1 MHYFFQRSE
10 LCNCKPPRRQSCV
23 PRPHSCVPRPQT
35 SEARPLHG
43 YSSLWDFSREGRSDK
58 TGWRE
63 GAWQKER
70 AVRSEGLR
78 RSERE
83 GRSEGGGVM
92 SEGADTTAKI
102 FLALSGFRKV
112 CQTKI
117 KLQP

>member
-10 LCNCKPPRRQSCV
+10 FCNCKPSRR
-23 PRPHSCVPRPQT
+23 RHSCVPSPKT
-35 SEARPLHG
+35 SEARPLQG

-70 AVRSEGLR
+70 AVRSERLR
-78 RSERE
+78 RSEREGRSDRE